1 MYRVITFLVSI
12 MMASSL
18 SAQVLNLD
26 SCRSRALRANKQL
39 GIVRLK
45 HQVAYNNRKTAR
57 TAYLPHI
64 DAVGGYLFTSKSI
77 SILND
82 DQKQLLGNLGNL
94 DMAAAQR
101 GATELLTGLVRE
113 NILTPQ
119 EAMKLG
125 GIASYMAEKV
135 GPAVANQLRE
145 FGQKI
150 LDAFETN
157 TQHVFTASI
166 FVSQP
171 LYMGGKIT
179 ATNRMADLAEK
190 ISKTNIEA
198 KESDIIYEVDNAYWM
213 VVSLKQKKDLADSY
227 VSLVA
232 KLDSDVHKMI
242 DNGVATRADGLKV
255 DVALNEAE
263 MTQTRID
270 NGLELAKMYLCQL
283 CGMDLHSDI
292 VLEDQQLSDADIAP
306 SSEYDAEVAYANRPE
321 LRMLSDAIEISKQQT
336 KIARSGYLPQLAL
349 TGGILFTNPNMF
361 NGFQRRFEG
370 VWNVGVMLKV
380 PILDWGG
387 TMYKIRAAKHTASIS
402 QLTYDEAREKIDLQ
416 LSQCSFR
423 MSEANKNLITAR
435 NNIASAEENLRC
447 ANLGFREGVIST
459 TDVMSAQTA
468 WLHAKTNEIDASI
481 DVKLSETALKKAM
494 GAL

>member
-1 MYRVITFLVSI
+1 
-12 MMASSL
+12 MALGL

-39 GIVRLK
+39 GIVRLQ
-45 HQVAYNNRKTAR
+45 HQVAYNKRKAAR

-64 DAVGGYLFTSKSI
+64 DAVGGYLYTSRSI
-77 SILND
+77 SLLND
-82 DQKQLLGNLGNL
+82 NQKQLLGNLGNI
-94 DMAAAQR
+94 DMAAAQK
-101 GATELLTGLVRE
+101 GATRLFADMASDQIITVE
-113 NILTPQ
+113 

-125 GIASYMAEKV
+125 GIANYMAQKL
-135 GPAVANQLRE
+135 GPAVSERMRE
-145 FGQKI
+145 IGQKI

-157 TQHVFTASI
+157 THHMLTASI
-166 FVSQP
+166 FVTQP

-190 ISKTNIEA
+190 ISETNIRA
-198 KESDIIYEVDNAYWM
+198 KENDIIYEVENAYWM

-263 MTQTRID
+263 MTQTRVD
-270 NGLELAKMYLCQL
+270 DGLVLAKMYLCQL

-292 VLEDQQLSDADIAP
+292 ILEDQELSEANMAP
-306 SSEYDAEVAYANRPE
+306 SSDYDSEEAYANRPE
-321 LRMLSDAIEISKQQT
+321 LRMLSDAVEISRQQT

-349 TGGILFTNPNMF
+349 TGGILFTNPSMF

-387 TMYKIRAAKHTASIS
+387 TMYRIRAAKHTATIS

-423 MSEANKNLITAR
+423 MSEANKNLVTAR

-447 ANLGFREGVIST
+447 ATLGFREGVIPT

-468 WLHAKTNEIDASI
+468 WLHAKTSEIDAHI
-481 DVKLSETALKKAM
+481 NVKLSETALKKAQ
-494 GAL
+494 GTL